1 MTQRQDDIKANI
13 KRRDMLIPNI
23 DKLKTRMTIERA
35 DLISEQDGSG
45 KARNADMAKR
55 TKREV
60 KADLDDTLLCML
72 KFQAE
77 ATQCSS
83 DAKVLLKEL
92 ERRP

>member
-1 MTQRQDDIKANI
+1 
-13 KRRDMLIPNI
+13 MLTMI
-23 DKLKTRMTIERA
+23 DKLQTRVNLEVFTLAADNDGTGKT
-35 DLISEQDGSG
+35 
-45 KARNADMAKR
+45 RNADISKR

-77 ATQCSS
+77 ATECMKQ
-83 DAKVLLKEL
+83 AKIQLKEF

>member
-1 MTQRQDDIKANI
+1 MTQRQDDVKANI
-13 KRRDMLIPNI
+13 RRRDMLIPLI
-23 DKLKTRMTIERA
+23 DNLKTRMTNERS

-45 KARNADMAKR
+45 KTRNADMAKR

-60 KADLDDTLLCML
+60 KADLDDTLICML

-77 ATQCSS
+77 ATQCSA

-92 ERRP
+92 ERRR